1 MPHDL
6 TDVDLELFEPDVPIY
21 YEKDY
26 TEKAKKWERDLV
38 FLGDLIKADPNRLN
52 SIRLRSYHRDR
63 IWILDQCTEKIPDS
77 EMVPLYKQFLP
88 RLETFVEE
96 AMGRI
101 VVRPSDIRGFI
112 DIHLYVPCLY
122 LDNLQDLNLLRDLG
136 QTAELLAVHPYKE
149 GLFVEISLPHRTRI
163 RSDHK

>member
-1 MPHDL
+1 MPYDL

-26 TEKAKKWERDLV
+26 TEKAEKWERDLV
-38 FLGDLIKADPNRLN
+38 LLGDLMKADPNRLN
-52 SIRLRSYHRDR
+52 SIRRRSYHRDR
-63 IWILDQCTEKIPDS
+63 IWALDQCTEKIPDS

-101 VVRPSDIRGFI
+101 VVRPSDIWGFI

-136 QTAELLAVHPYKE
+136 QTAELLAVHPDKE
-149 GLFVEISLPHRTRI
+149 GLFVEISLPHRTRMRI
-163 RSDHK
+163 DHK